1 MALTQ
6 RLEFRQS
13 QSLVMTP
20 QLMQAIKLLQLSNL
34 DLATF
39 VEDEL
44 ERNPLLE
51 RASDGNDPP
60 VAGEALP
67 ERAEFSGHDE
77 TGSAGDADSGF
88 EPSDFSDHGGGDGFE
103 AAPDEWMNR
112 ELGTRAE
119 IEQTL
124 DTGLDNVF
132 SEEPA
137 EAAAR
142 TAQDA
147 APTAYTEW
155 GGGASND
162 DSYNLEAFVAAEE
175 TLAGHLAEQLA
186 MAFAGPAQRMIG
198 QYLIDLVDEAGYL
211 PPDLGGVCERLG
223 ASQEAVDEVLAVLQ
237 KFDPPGICARNLSEC
252 LAIQLREQNRYD
264 PAMQALVEHLDMLAK
279 RDIANLRKICG
290 VDDEDLADMIGEI
303 RRLDPKPGLKF
314 GSARMQTVVPDVYVR
329 PGPDGGWHV
338 ELNSDTLPR
347 VLVNQ
352 VYYSELSKTIRKDGD
367 KSYFTDCLQNATWL
381 VRALDQRARTIL
393 KVATE
398 IVRQQDG
405 FFTQGVA
412 HLRPLNL
419 KAVADAIQMHE
430 STVSRVTANKYMA
443 TNRGSFELKYFF
455 TASIASADGGE
466 AHSAEAVRH
475 HIRQLIDGESPSAI
489 LSDDTIV
496 ERLRESGIDIARR
509 TVAKYRE
516 AMRIPSSVQ
525 RRRDK
530 QSMLGNALTAPATPS
545 DRILSDRTTSA
556 DRSRDIAP
564 A

>member
-34 DLATF
+34 DLSAF
-39 VEDEL
+39 VEEEL

-51 RASDGNDPP
+51 RATDSNETP
-60 VAGEALP
+60 VAAEQVLERGE
-67 ERAEFSGHDE
+67 F
-77 TGSAGDADSGF
+77 ADSDDSGAGLGDDAAVASSEATHGAAEGF
-88 EPSDFSDHGGGDGFE
+88 EPVQE
-103 AAPDEWMNR
+103 EWLSR
-112 ELGTRAE
+112 DLGSRTE

-124 DTGLDNVF
+124 DTRLDNLF

-137 EAAAR
+137 ETAAR
-142 TAQDA
+142 NAQETA
-147 APTAYTEW
+147 PNTYTDW

-162 DSYNLEAFVAAEE
+162 EDYNLEAFVAAEI
-175 TLAGHLAEQLA
+175 TLAHHLAEQLA
-186 MAFAGPAQRMIG
+186 VAFTAPAQRMIG
-198 QYLIDLVDEAGYL
+198 QYLIDLLDEAGYL
-211 PPDLGGVCERLG
+211 PPDLGQAAERLG
-223 ASQEAVDEVLAVLQ
+223 ASQQEVEAVLAVLQ

-252 LAIQLREQNRYD
+252 LAIQLRELNRFD
-264 PAMQALVEHLDMLAK
+264 PAMQALVEHLDLLAK
-279 RDIANLRKICG
+279 RDIASLRKFCG
-290 VDDEDLADMIGEI
+290 VDDEDILDMIGEI

-314 GSARMQTVVPDVYVR
+314 GTAGMQAMVPDVYVR
-329 PGPDGGWHV
+329 PGPDGGWQV

-352 VYYSELSKTIRKDGD
+352 TYYTELSRSIRRDGD

-405 FFTQGVA
+405 FFTHGVA

-443 TNRGSFELKYFF
+443 TNRGTFELKYFF

-475 HIRQLIDGESPSAI
+475 LIKQLIDAEDTNAI
-489 LSDDTIV
+489 LSDDSIV

-525 RRRDK
+525 RRREK
-530 QSMLGNALTAPATPS
+530 QSALVLPT
-545 DRILSDRTTSA
+545 
-556 DRSRDIAP
+556 
-564 A
+564 

>member
-34 DLATF
+34 DLTTF
-39 VEDEL
+39 VEEEL

-51 RASDGNDPP
+51 RANE
-60 VAGEALP
+60 EAP
-67 ERAEFSGHDE
+67 G
-77 TGSAGDADSGF
+77 GDAPA
-88 EPSDFSDHGGGDGFE
+88 ETAQFSDHDGDDSGSSGADDGFGGSGE
-103 AAPDEWMNR
+103 AFEPGQEEWMSKD
-112 ELGTRAE
+112 LGTRAE

-142 TAQDA
+142 NAQDV
-147 APTAYTEW
+147 APSVYTEW
-155 GGGASND
+155 GGGASGD
-162 DSYNLEAFVAAEE
+162 EDYNLEAFVAAEL
-175 TLAGHLAEQLA
+175 TLADHLAEQLSV
-186 MAFAGPAQRMIG
+186 AFTAPAQRMIG

-211 PPDLGGVCERLG
+211 PPDLGQAAERLG
-223 ASQEAVDEVLAVLQ
+223 ASQRDVEDVLAVLQ
-237 KFDPPGICARNLSEC
+237 KFDPPGVCARNLSEC
-252 LAIQLREQNRYD
+252 LAIQLRELDRYD
-264 PAMQALVEHLDMLAK
+264 PAMQALVEHLDLLAK
-279 RDIANLRKICG
+279 RDIASLRKLCG
-290 VDDEDLADMIGEI
+290 VDDEDIADMIGEI
-303 RRLDPKPGLKF
+303 RRLNPKPGMKF
-314 GSARMQTVVPDVYVR
+314 GSARLQTMVPDVYVR

-352 VYYSELSKTIRKDGD
+352 TYYSELSKKIGKDGD
-367 KSYFTDCLQNATWL
+367 KSYFTDALQNATWL

-405 FFTQGVA
+405 FFTHGVA

-443 TNRGSFELKYFF
+443 TNRGTFELKYFF

-475 HIRQLIDGESPSAI
+475 HIKQLIDSEEPAAI

-496 ERLRESGIDIARR
+496 ERLRASGIDIARR

-530 QSMLGNALTAPATPS
+530 QSALGNVLSTAMP
-545 DRILSDRTTSA
+545 
-556 DRSRDIAP
+556 DRSRNTEP